1 MDGFCCTLLSM
12 SLAAALTALGV
23 MVARLFLYKLP
34 RALICGLWLV
44 VLFRMACPV
53 SVSLPV
59 GLVPQG
65 VADDRPVRALLLP
78 PSAERGT
85 GCPAHQRDAGGDANR
100 ARPGK
105 LPQRNGRCGDPPLA
119 CDRLRRLGGG
129 GGCGCALGRGDVLP
143 PAKAH

>member
-1 MDGFCCTLLSM
+1 MEGFCCTLLSM

-65 VADDRPVRALLLP
+65 VADGSIAQFVLSSSRPLP
-78 PSAERGT
+78 SGAQVAPPTGGTPERTQAVPAPESSPSETPIG
-85 GCPAHQRDAGGDANR
+85 
-100 ARPGK
+100 
-105 LPQRNGRCGDPPLA
+105 L
-119 CDRLRRLGGG
+119 
-129 GGCGCALGRGDVLP
+129 
-143 PAKAH
+143 

>member
-1 MDGFCCTLLSM
+1 MEGFCCTLLSM

-65 VADDRPVRALLLP
+65 VADGSIAQFVLSSSRPLP
-78 PSAERGT
+78 SGAQ
-85 GCPAHQRDAGGDANR
+85 AA
-100 ARPGK
+100 
-105 LPQRNGRCGDPPLA
+105 PP
-119 CDRLRRLGGG
+119 RKT
-129 GGCGCALGRGDVLP
+129 P
-143 PAKAH
+143 PAKRPLRRPPTGLRSPSASGRRGRLWLRSGAW

>member
-1 MDGFCCTLLSM
+1 MEGFCCTLLSM

-65 VADDRPVRALLLP
+65 VADGSTAQFVLSSSRPLP
-78 PSAERGT
+78 SGAQAAPPGRRRG
-85 GCPAHQRDAGGDANR
+85 CKPH
-100 ARPGK
+100 
-105 LPQRNGRCGDPPLA
+105 PP
-119 CDRLRRLGGG
+119 RKT
-129 GGCGCALGRGDVLP
+129 P
-143 PAKAH
+143 PAKRPLRRPPTGLRSPSASGRRGRLWLRSGAW

>member
-1 MDGFCCTLLSM
+1 MEGFCCTLLSM

-65 VADDRPVRALLLP
+65 VADGSIAQFVLSSSRPLP
-78 PSAERGT
+78 SGAQVAPPTGGT
-85 GCPAHQRDAGGDANR
+85 PEGMQTASR
-100 ARPGK
+100 K
-105 LPQRNGRCGDPPLA
+105 T
-119 CDRLRRLGGG
+119 
-129 GGCGCALGRGDVLP
+129 P
-143 PAKAH
+143 PAKRPLRRPPTGLRSPSASGRRGRLWLGSGAW

>member
-1 MDGFCCTLLSM
+1 MEGFCCTLLSM

-59 GLVPQG
+59 GLVPHPPY
-65 VADDRPVRALLLP
+65 PV
-78 PSAERGT
+78 
-85 GCPAHQRDAGGDANR
+85 PAYGLWR
-100 ARPGK
+100 
-105 LPQRNGRCGDPPLA
+105 PLA
-119 CDRLRRLGGG
+119 PVPACES
-129 GGCGCALGRGDVLP
+129 APAEKIP
-143 PAKAH
+143 P

>member
-1 MDGFCCTLLSM
+1 MEGFCCTLLSM

-65 VADDRPVRALLLP
+65 VADGSIAQFVLSSSRPLP
-78 PSAERGT
+78 SGAQVAPPPAGRRRGRK
-85 GCPAHQRDAGGDANR
+85 PH
-100 ARPGK
+100 
-105 LPQRNGRCGDPPLA
+105 PPRKA
-119 CDRLRRLGGG
+119 
-129 GGCGCALGRGDVLP
+129 P
-143 PAKAH
+143 PAKRPLRRPPTGL

>member
-1 MDGFCCTLLSM
+1 MEGFCCTLLSM

-23 MVARLFLYKLP
+23 MVGRLFLYKLP

-65 VADDRPVRALLLP
+65 VADGSIAQFVLSSSRPLP
-78 PSAERGT
+78 SGAQVAPPTGGAPEGT
-85 GCPAHQRDAGGDANR
+85 QAVPA
-100 ARPGK
+100 P
-105 LPQRNGRCGDPPLA
+105 LSQRNSRCGDSTLA

>member
-1 MDGFCCTLLSM
+1 MEGFCCTLLSM

-65 VADDRPVRALLLP
+65 VADGSIAQFVL
-78 PSAERGT
+78 ERGT
-85 GCPAHQRDAGGDANR
+85 GCPAHRRDAGGDANR

-105 LPQRNGRCGDPPLA
+105 LSQRNDRCGDSPLA
-119 CDRLRRLGGG
+119 CDHLRRLGGG

-143 PAKAH
+143 PAKTH